1 MHEDGEGQQTP
12 RAVCPV
18 CPRHCAIAP
27 GESGFCR
34 ARTNVGG
41 QVVCSNYGRLTSLAL
56 DPVEKKPLAMWR
68 PGTYVLS
75 AGSYG
80 CNMACPFCQNDA
92 ISMASEADVA
102 WQAMGPDE
110 LVAAAER
117 LRARDNR
124 VCGIAFT
131 YNEPLVGWEYVRD
144 CARLAHDTDLAVV
157 LVSNGMACP
166 PVVSELAGLV
176 DEARAAIDEVRGSY
190 DADVRGVLEE
200 LATQVGDAA
209 AQADA
214 VQGSLSAALCAARDA
229 ARGAEGTLGD
239 AQTSLD
245 ETADAIEKSAG
256 RLGDLRERLSA
267 ALATGD
273 VEQVRRVL
281 ATDPSELADFVAAPV
296 DVERTAIF
304 PVENNGSAMAPF
316 YTTLAIW
323 IGGVVLCALVRAT
336 PSAEA
341 LAETGCS
348 HAQAYVGR
356 LLLFCAV
363 GLAQAALICGG
374 DLFYLGVQCEHPW
387 LFLLVCLASSLV
399 YVNLIFSLTA
409 SFGDVGKA
417 VAVVLMVI
425 QVAGSGGTFPPQMLP
440 PAFQAVYAWLPF
452 VHSENAMRAAMFGI
466 WEGDIWRE
474 LAVLLAYLVPALL
487 LGLVLRRPVIRL
499 NERLEERLEET
510 RLM

>member
-68 PGTYVLS
+68 PETYVLS

-176 DEARAAIDEVRGSY
+176 DAANIDLKAAMPEAYR
-190 DADVRGVLEE
+190 
-200 LATQVGDAA
+200 
-209 AQADA
+209 
-214 VQGSLSAALCAARDA
+214 
-229 ARGAEGTLGD
+229 
-239 AQTSLD
+239 
-245 ETADAIEKSAG
+245 
-256 RLGDLRERLSA
+256 RLG
-267 ALATGD
+267 GD
-273 VEQVRRVL
+273 ESC
-281 ATDPSELADFVAAPV
+281 T
-296 DVERTAIF
+296 
-304 PVENNGSAMAPF
+304 
-316 YTTLAIW
+316 
-323 IGGVVLCALVRAT
+323 RAT
-336 PSAEA
+336 IEA
-341 LAETGCS
+341 LAADPACHLEVTTL
-348 HAQAYVGR
+348 V
-356 LLLFCAV
+356 V
-363 GLAQAALICGG
+363 PGLV
-374 DLFYLGVQCEHPW
+374 DPE
-387 LFLLVCLASSLV
+387 
-399 YVNLIFSLTA
+399 
-409 SFGDVGKA
+409 GDVGA
-417 VAVVLMVI
+417 LARWL
-425 QVAGSGGTFPPQMLP
+425 AGIDPGIPYHVTRYFPRHRMHEAPTP
-440 PAFQAVYAWLPF
+440 VEHVY
-452 VHSENAMRAAMFGI
+452 RAA
-466 WEGDIWRE
+466 ETARR
-474 LAVLLAYLVPALL
+474 YLRHVFT
-487 LGLVLRRPVIRL
+487 G
-499 NERLEERLEET
+499 NC
-510 RLM
+510 